1 MSTFK
6 ELVGKNIK
14 VFSSDPAPSPVT
26 FLVTVANVGGSNYYF
41 IDGVQQLQL
50 ELYEGNTY
58 TFDQS
63 DSSNNGHPL
72 LFYLDAAKNTAYT
85 TGVTASGTPG
95 NANAKTVIIVASGA
109 PTLYYQCSSHSL
121 MGNYSSA
128 ITNKV
133 NSNLSTMGELSV
145 GTLFKMP
152 TNTAN
157 KMLIADGTSFQEVD
171 MSGDATLASGGAIT
185 LANTAVSAASYT
197 NTSLTVDSKGRLTS
211 ASSGTAGA
219 TAGFAIAMAVAL

>member
-1 MSTFK
+1 MVH
-6 ELVGKNIK
+6 LV
-14 VFSSDPAPSPVT
+14 
-26 FLVTVANVGGSNYYF
+26 
-41 IDGVQQLQL
+41 VQ
-50 ELYEGNTY
+50 E
-58 TFDQS
+58 
-63 DSSNNGHPL
+63 
-72 LFYLDAAKNTAYT
+72 AYT
-85 TGVTASGTPG
+85 QIAVDSETP
-95 NANAKTVIIVASGA
+95 N
-109 PTLYYQCSSHSL
+109 TLYYQCSSHGY
-121 MGNYSSA
+121 MGNYANA
-128 ITNKV
+128 ISNKI

-211 ASSGTAGA
+211 AVIRNCWCNSRLRNCNGRSPL
-219 TAGFAIAMAVAL
+219 I

>member
-1 MSTFK
+1 
-6 ELVGKNIK
+6 
-14 VFSSDPAPSPVT
+14 
-26 FLVTVANVGGSNYYF
+26 
-41 IDGVQQLQL
+41 
-50 ELYEGNTY
+50 
-58 TFDQS
+58 
-63 DSSNNGHPL
+63 
-72 LFYLDAAKNTAYT
+72 
-85 TGVTASGTPG
+85 
-95 NANAKTVIIVASGA
+95 
-109 PTLYYQCSSHSL
+109 
-121 MGNYSSA
+121 MGNYANA
-128 ITNKV
+128 ISNKI